1 MREAQ
6 LSQSR
11 EQFRYNYTYLSPLPF
26 AETVPLTHHPSV
38 AWRLKMGETVVT
50 ILENTYEITRHAA
63 RWGSI
68 ELRVKILAA
77 EENRLSLQNEIL
89 DAILE
94 GNLHGRARNM
104 EDIHNMFIRIKEPAL
119 TGESQTDAFFAYIR
133 VAGPNP
139 MVIRRI
145 DSLPSNFPVTEAD
158 FKLTMGDSDSLAAA
172 FAEHRMYLA
181 DYGAL
186 AGLEGGTFPNG
197 QKFLAAPLA
206 LFAVPAAG
214 APNRALRA
222 VAIQCGQTPGPQN
235 PLLTPRHGLAWQV
248 AKSFVQMAD
257 GNYHQAVSH
266 LGQTH
271 LVLEPIVLATCRQLA
286 EVHPLSVLLMPHFE
300 GTLNINDSAQ
310 SNLMAPGGG
319 VDRVMAGT
327 IAASREVAVKAAQTY
342 PFNQSMPG
350 EALAARGVSD
360 ASSLPDFPY
369 RDDALLVWKA
379 IHRWVES
386 YLRLYYKSDGD
397 LQADTE
403 LQAWIGEIVSPS
415 GGRMKDIGE
424 GSGIQTFDYLVRM
437 VTHIIFTAG
446 PQHAAVNFPQY
457 PVMSFTPN
465 MPLALYKAPP
475 AATTITSENGIM
487 DWLPPLDMIQIQ
499 MSLGYLLGS
508 AQDTRLGVYA
518 KTDHG
523 SLKLWVKDVFAGL
536 LGGAYFM
543 DPRVAPL
550 LSSFQADLRGVE
562 DEIEAR
568 NKSRS
573 PYKFLLPSRIPQSIN
588 V

>member
-6 LSQSR
+6 LAQSR
-11 EQFRYNYTYLSPLPF
+11 QQFRYNYTYLSPLAF
-26 AETVPLTHHPSV
+26 SETVPIAHHPSV
-38 AWRLKMGETVVT
+38 AWRLKMAETVVT
-50 ILENTYEITRHAA
+50 ILKNTCDITCQAA
-63 RWGSI
+63 RWGGI
-68 ELRVKILAA
+68 ELRLKILGA

-94 GNLHGRARNM
+94 GSLKGRARSI
-104 EDIHNMFIRIKEPAL
+104 EDINKMFIRIKEPAL
-119 TGESQTDAFFAYIR
+119 TGDFQTDAFFAAMR

-145 DSLPSNFPVTEAD
+145 DSLPSGFMVTDAD
-158 FKLTMGDSDSLAAA
+158 FKLTMGDADSLAAA
-172 FAEHRMYLA
+172 FAEHRIYVA

-186 AGLEGGTFPNG
+186 KGLQAGTFPNG

-214 APNRALRA
+214 APDRALRA
-222 VAIQCGQTPGPQN
+222 VAIQCGQNPGPDN

-248 AKSFVQMAD
+248 AKLFVQMAD
-257 GNYHQAVSH
+257 GNYHQAISH

-271 LVLEPIVLATCRQLA
+271 LVLEPIVVATCRQLA
-286 EVHPLSVLLMPHFE
+286 EIHPLSILLMPHFE

-327 IAASREVAVKAAQTY
+327 IAASREVAVTAAQTY

-360 ASSLPDFPY
+360 ASSLPGFPY
-369 RDDALLVWKA
+369 RDDALLVWTVVR
-379 IHRWVES
+379 RWVEG
-386 YLRLYYKSDGD
+386 YLRLYYKSDAD
-397 LQADTE
+397 VHADTE
-403 LQAWIGEIVSPS
+403 LQAWIGEIASPD

-424 GSGIQTFDYLVRM
+424 GGRIETFDYLVRM

-465 MPLALYKAPP
+465 MPLALYKGPP
-475 AATTITSENGIM
+475 TSLEIASDNGIL
-487 DWLPPLDMIQIQ
+487 DWFPPLDMIQIQ

-523 SLKLWVKDVFAGL
+523 SFKQWAKDTLAGL
-536 LGGAYFM
+536 GGGAYFT

-550 LSSFQADLRGVE
+550 LSAFHADLRGVE
-562 DEIEAR
+562 DEIATR
-568 NKSRS
+568 NKSRP